1 MSRIHNKLRIL
12 NDLLL
17 FSQSLC
23 PCLTV
28 LLSQEPV
35 TAADVDA
42 FLAVATHLLFVQ
54 LDVDDSGEL
63 EVKEIE
69 TVASVGGVVGVA
81 SVASEWLL
89 CNTETRERE
98 RGLRISKAETL

>member
-1 MSRIHNKLRIL
+1 MSWILNQFRIL
-12 NDLLL
+12 NDL
-17 FSQSLC
+17 FAVHT
-23 PCLTV
+23 LTV
-28 LLSQEPV
+28 LLSQEAV

-69 TVASVGGVVGVA
+69 TVGTVGTVGGQ
-81 SVASEWLL
+81 
-89 CNTETRERE
+89 
-98 RGLRISKAETL
+98 